1 MRRLM
6 RTRTIPATI
15 FLAIIFAVGTVL
27 LFAYT
32 NPAGSLTAIDSTSS
46 AQETSMS
53 NSKVPTE
60 FSELDST
67 IQKPIE
73 SKSDTVTD
81 GPSLL
86 TNHCTKCH
94 TAQSLRRIE
103 KGRTEWELTLARM
116 EGMGVRLSDSE
127 KEVLLDYLLSSVEP

>member
-1 MRRLM
+1 
-6 RTRTIPATI
+6 
-15 FLAIIFAVGTVL
+15 
-27 LFAYT
+27 
-32 NPAGSLTAIDSTSS
+32 
-46 AQETSMS
+46 MS
-53 NSKVPTE
+53 NSKVPTD